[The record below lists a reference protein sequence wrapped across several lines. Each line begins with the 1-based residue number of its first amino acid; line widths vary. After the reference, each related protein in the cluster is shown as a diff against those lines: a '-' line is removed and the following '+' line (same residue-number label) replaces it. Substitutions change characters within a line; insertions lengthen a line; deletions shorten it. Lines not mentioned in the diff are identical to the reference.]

1 MNNMNNLNKI
11 HSWDEY
17 WGDKKDNTG
26 NHIYDFIAIFY
37 RRYIIKRNLNRFAK
51 KYLRTGS
58 KVLHAG
64 CGSGEVDTDILKKND
79 ITSLDISLSALKL
92 NGAINDNGNSLIQG
106 DIFNIPFLDHSFD
119 CVYNLGVM
127 EHFNEDDIDIILNE
141 LKRVTKP
148 GGKIILF
155 WPPEFGLTVLFFK
168 YLYFI
173 YNKVLSRNINLYPD
187 EITRIK
193 SKNHIDNIINRAD
206 LEIIEHSFSYRD
218 LFTYYVVVCI

>member
-127 EHFNEDDIDIILNE
+127 EHFNEDDIDIILNA
-141 LKRVTKP
+141 
-148 GGKIILF
+148 
-155 WPPEFGLTVLFFK
+155 PP
-168 YLYFI
+168 
-173 YNKVLSRNINLYPD
+173 
-187 EITRIK
+187 
-193 SKNHIDNIINRAD
+193 
-206 LEIIEHSFSYRD
+206 
-218 LFTYYVVVCI
+218 